1 MGGENNCDEL
11 RWFGWQGM
19 TRLRT
24 GGLIE
29 FWPGRTGTTAASEGF
44 TISQLSHFLAIF
56 TIIMTAVTDF

>member
-1 MGGENNCDEL
+1 
-11 RWFGWQGM
+11 M